1 MSICKNYC
9 LSSLW
14 YAAFAVFWQASC
26 IMYPAASY
34 NTDIDFPILS
44 LCVFFCRSGKKRR
57 PAPLRR
63 MEIHQPADAEARN
76 GVVQRCVREGR
87 HLQGEIMGWNFFF
100 FFFFQSCLLS
110 SSNRRKFYPHRPCGR
125 GRAGVTGR
133 CVLFP
138 PRHCGDARVY
148 TMWSYD
154 DGYASYE
161 YIPRYFPSLLPRRT
175 RATIEVRH
183 LFS

>member
-44 LCVFFCRSGKKRR
+44 LCVFFYRSGKKRR

-87 HLQGEIMGWNFFF
+87 HLQGEIMGWTFFF
-100 FFFFQSCLLS
+100 SSFFNRVYSPARIVGSFTPTDLVDEVVPGSQEGVFS
-110 SSNRRKFYPHRPCGR
+110 SPPDIVGMRGSIPCGHTTTAMHHTSTSHGISLHFCR
-125 GRAGVTGR
+125 EGR
-133 CVLFP
+133 VL
-138 PRHCGDARVY
+138 R
-148 TMWSYD
+148 
-154 DGYASYE
+154 
-161 YIPRYFPSLLPRRT
+161 
-175 RATIEVRH
+175 
-183 LFS
+183 